1 MEGCDEWAMDD
12 GRWAIGQT
20 RMVNVFLCRLSVFG
34 RGRRIFAGAREIF
47 VSRGKSRVG
56 GWEIFDGISGLGG
69 LAGFDFGRTI
79 IFGVNFVNG
88 RTCDGNV
95 D

>member
-1 MEGCDEWAMDD
+1 
-12 GRWAIGQT
+12 
-20 RMVNVFLCRLSVFG
+20 MVNVFLCRLSVFG
-34 RGRRIFAGAREIF
+34 RGRRIFAGAR
-47 VSRGKSRVG
+47 
-56 GWEIFDGISGLGG
+56 EIFDGISGLGG